1 MMSGKSKKVIAAGLL
16 CLSMTT
22 SCNSSLSPILAEIGK
37 SFPNAG
43 DAAVQIVLTLINL
56 VTLPVMLIEPFLESR
71 FTKRGIAVAG
81 TVLMLAGGL
90 LPQAFHSRLWMIYG
104 ASIVIGA
111 GLSLV
116 VVVSS
121 SLISD
126 YFTGIEKSRVMGFQS
141 IFISIGGTLIAKGSG
156 LFAVMAD
163 WWRGYLVFWICIPIV
178 VVVLLTV
185 PAGETVPKSEK
196 KKCDISG
203 GLMYFALLC
212 LITGIFVAA
221 FNTNIAMYIDRNG
234 IGDAGTAGTVASV
247 MQVAGIAGGLLFG
260 GIVKIFKRFTIGL
273 SILLMAAG
281 TAMAGFSTS
290 LPVICGGAAV
300 VGLGFAVRNPGAVTF
315 AANMVPAEQA
325 SLAIAIVSAA
335 YNIGNFISAYIVNA
349 AAGVLGEGIEK
360 RFIFSAAALVII
372 GAVICIKAPV
382 TDAQALDVQEK

>member
-1 MMSGKSKKVIAAGLL
+1 MSGKSKKVIAAGLL

-156 LFAVMAD
+156 LFAVMTD
-163 WWRGYLVFWICIPIV
+163 WWRGYLVFFD
-178 VVVLLTV
+178 LY
-185 PAGETVPKSEK
+185 SHR
-196 KKCDISG
+196 G
-203 GLMYFALLC
+203 GCSSDSASR
-212 LITGIFVAA
+212 
-221 FNTNIAMYIDRNG
+221 RNCAKVRKERVRHLG
-234 IGDAGTAGTVASV
+234 RLDVFCS
-247 MQVAGIAGGLLFG
+247 
-260 GIVKIFKRFTIGL
+260 
-273 SILLMAAG
+273 
-281 TAMAGFSTS
+281 S
-290 LPVICGGAAV
+290 LPDYRNFCGR
-300 VGLGFAVRNPGAVTF
+300 L
-315 AANMVPAEQA
+315 
-325 SLAIAIVSAA
+325 
-335 YNIGNFISAYIVNA
+335 
-349 AAGVLGEGIEK
+349 
-360 RFIFSAAALVII
+360 
-372 GAVICIKAPV
+372 
-382 TDAQALDVQEK
+382 